1 MEIIKVNNVK
11 KINNVKKAFVY
22 TTVFMTIS
30 ILILSIVYTTY
41 LILMGFIDYVIPLTV
56 FCCMLTITALIFD
69 ICYIIVLR
77 NNTTECMPNNTF
89 IYHPPPPYTQL
100 K

>member
-1 MEIIKVNNVK
+1 MEIINN

-69 ICYIIVLR
+69 ICYLIISR
-77 NNTTECMPNNTF
+77 NNATECMTNNTF
-89 IYHPPPPYTQL
+89 IYYPPPPYTI
-100 K
+100 KMTD